1 MKTCIPVISCALMAA
16 FTFSSCETPGQTTL
30 LGAGTGAILGNQS
43 ATGPLRGAALG
54 AGVGYLVGKLVQGE
68 RERVYEEGY
77 YAGRGEHRYR
87 GDDRYRERPR
97 YPVARPTNRYGFV
110 TSPYAPY
117 NLIDVRGIPHGARVV
132 DPSVDRVFI
141 NP

>member
-1 MKTCIPVISCALMAA
+1 MKFCLAVITCTVLAA
-16 FTFSSCETPGQTTL
+16 FTLTSCETPGQTTL
-30 LGAGTGAILGNQS
+30 LGAGTGAIIGNQS

-54 AGVGYLVGKLVQGE
+54 AGIGYVVGKLVQGE

-77 YAGRGEHRYR
+77 YAGRGEGRYDR
-87 GDDRYRERPR
+87 DDRYQERPR
-97 YPVARPTNRYGFV
+97 YPVARPTSRYGFV
-110 TSPYAPY
+110 SSPYSPH

-132 DPSVDRVFI
+132 DPSVDRIFI